1 MAGIRSDLAT
11 EVARATAAEV
21 AGGAAVPV
29 SDFLLPIHIDLAAL
43 GNGTLVSALL
53 PGIKGQLMDVQFLVT
68 EALVGST
75 KTVDIQLWIGSTQVT
90 GGVTTVASANAAV
103 GTVVAGSAIT
113 ALNAIAAA
121 GSLTVKIANA
131 TAFTSGK
138 GTLYVRFRP
147 VV

>member
-1 MAGIRSDLAT
+1 MAGIRTDLAT
-11 EVARATAAEV
+11 EVARASAAEV
-21 AGGAAVPV
+21 ANGLAVPV
-29 SDFLLPIHIDLAAL
+29 SDFLLHIHIDLAAA
-43 GNGTLVSALL
+43 GNGTIVSALL
-53 PGIKGQLMDVQFLVT
+53 PGIKAQLIDVQFLVT

-75 KTVDIQLWIGSTQVT
+75 KTVDLQLFIGATQVT
-90 GGVTTVASANAAV
+90 GGVATVASASAAL
-103 GTVVAGSAIT
+103 GTVVAASAIT

-138 GTLYVRFRP
+138 GTLYVRVRP